1 MKMMQTKSKLRL
13 KELRLGVMIKTKDN
27 TDLKRKRL
35 YSP

>member
-1 MKMMQTKSKLRL
+1 MMRTELKLRL
-13 KELRLGVMIKTKDN
+13 KELRLDIMIKTKDD